1 MKWNDIQSPLS
12 ELGLE
17 NYPQE
22 VQDQF
27 WEFIQTVP
35 YIQSLISDDLP
46 SACDLPR
53 DKKGRAIIDLT
64 KPHRLEDMDY
74 FRPAALTYLKTG
86 KYTNLRPNS
95 NPNSEYG
102 KWVREEVRRCLEG
115 YVRESDGEWI
125 PGDLYFFWNYC
136 PILVVKKDKE
146 GVDVRTEDFPFV
158 WGGHYYKFH
167 YLDQARHQGKHAVE
181 LSRRGSGKSYSGASL
196 LAKRFVLGERP
207 SKTKN
212 VGCVAVASDRKY
224 IQGADQLLDKFVT
237 YIDFLALNTQFP
249 ARRLANSV
257 QNMNWF
263 MGYVDMSTGARMGTL
278 NFVKGITARD
288 NEAALRG
295 SRGSLYVFEE
305 AGTFPRLK
313 ELYNVT
319 RDSVE
324 QGGRV
329 HGQLYLY
336 GCCCAGTKIR
346 TCSGELKNIEDLKL
360 EDGVLGFDGEK
371 IVPDKIKQFITLGE
385 KPCVEIEL
393 TNGNKLKC
401 SIDHPIYSARL
412 FTPSNK
418 ENNNKRDGSYNF
430 SFVEAQDLKVGDY
443 VVEAR
448 KCCNKDY
455 SFPLR
460 KIKSITDIGI
470 QKIYNLEVENTHT
483 YLANDIITH
492 NTAGDSDSDFASL
505 QELMYNAKGYN
516 VYCIRNVFDK
526 GGQGRPTF
534 TYFFPAYMNREGCY
548 DKDGNSNVTKAL
560 LEILHNRYI
569 VKYNTTDL
577 NAITSTISQQP
588 ITPQEAIVRSKNNMF
603 PVTELSQR
611 LSEID
616 NNPSFFD
623 NIYVGNIALNS
634 KGELSF
640 DPTSDRPI
648 RDYPLKDNKAAG
660 ALEIYEMPRKDPS
673 GKVFSQR
680 YIMGLD
686 PIDQDDS
693 QTLSLF
699 SFFVLDLW
707 TDRLVA
713 EYTGRMAYADDCY
726 ELARKTCLF
735 YNARCLYEQN
745 KKGIYAYFLR
755 MNSLYLLAETP
766 EYLRDKN
773 IIKSRSYGNNAL
785 GVNATAGVNSYADRL
800 IRDWLMKKVPVIV
813 EDGEGGETEVTT
825 FNLMYIQSR
834 ALLKELILYDNLN
847 NFDRVRALG
856 MLMLYREEYMA
867 LYGGDPSRSEEMVSK
882 DYLGEDDYFKTN
894 YDKRFSNNSPFN

>member
-46 SACDLPR
+46 RACDLPR

-257 QNMNWF
+257 QNMNWV
-263 MGYVDMSTGARMGTL
+263 MGYVDMNTGARMGTL

-336 GCCCAGTKIR
+336 G
-346 TCSGELKNIEDLKL
+346 
-360 EDGVLGFDGEK
+360 
-371 IVPDKIKQFITLGE
+371 
-385 KPCVEIEL
+385 
-393 TNGNKLKC
+393 
-401 SIDHPIYSARL
+401 
-412 FTPSNK
+412 
-418 ENNNKRDGSYNF
+418 
-430 SFVEAQDLKVGDY
+430 
-443 VVEAR
+443 
-448 KCCNKDY
+448 
-455 SFPLR
+455 
-460 KIKSITDIGI
+460 
-470 QKIYNLEVENTHT
+470 
-483 YLANDIITH
+483 
-492 NTAGDSDSDFASL
+492 TAGDSDSDFASL

-516 VYCIRNVFDK
+516 VYCIRNVYDK
-526 GGQGRPTF
+526 EGQGRPTF

-577 NAITSTISQQP
+577 NAITATISQQP

-813 EDGEGGETEVTT
+813 EDGDGGEMEVTT

-867 LYGGDPSRSEEMVSK
+867 LYGGDPSKAEEMVSK

-894 YDKRFSNNSPFN
+894 YDKRFLNNSPFN

>member
-46 SACDLPR
+46 RACDLPR

-257 QNMNWF
+257 QNMNWV

-336 GCCCAGTKIR
+336 G
-346 TCSGELKNIEDLKL
+346 
-360 EDGVLGFDGEK
+360 
-371 IVPDKIKQFITLGE
+371 
-385 KPCVEIEL
+385 
-393 TNGNKLKC
+393 
-401 SIDHPIYSARL
+401 
-412 FTPSNK
+412 
-418 ENNNKRDGSYNF
+418 
-430 SFVEAQDLKVGDY
+430 
-443 VVEAR
+443 
-448 KCCNKDY
+448 
-455 SFPLR
+455 
-460 KIKSITDIGI
+460 
-470 QKIYNLEVENTHT
+470 
-483 YLANDIITH
+483 
-492 NTAGDSDSDFASL
+492 TAGDSDSDFASL

-894 YDKRFSNNSPFN
+894 YDKRFLNNSPFN

>member
-46 SACDLPR
+46 RACDLPR

-167 YLDQARHQGKHAVE
+167 YLDQARYQGKHAVE

-257 QNMNWF
+257 QNMNWV
-263 MGYVDMSTGARMGTL
+263 MGYVDMNTGARMGTL

-336 GCCCAGTKIR
+336 G
-346 TCSGELKNIEDLKL
+346 
-360 EDGVLGFDGEK
+360 
-371 IVPDKIKQFITLGE
+371 
-385 KPCVEIEL
+385 
-393 TNGNKLKC
+393 
-401 SIDHPIYSARL
+401 
-412 FTPSNK
+412 
-418 ENNNKRDGSYNF
+418 
-430 SFVEAQDLKVGDY
+430 
-443 VVEAR
+443 
-448 KCCNKDY
+448 
-455 SFPLR
+455 
-460 KIKSITDIGI
+460 
-470 QKIYNLEVENTHT
+470 
-483 YLANDIITH
+483 
-492 NTAGDSDSDFASL
+492 TAGDSDSDFASL

-516 VYCIRNVFDK
+516 VYCIRNVYDK
-526 GGQGRPTF
+526 EGQGRPTF

-577 NAITSTISQQP
+577 NAITATISQQP
-588 ITPQEAIVRSKNNMF
+588 ITPQEAIVRSKNNIF

-611 LSEID
+611 LSEVD

-623 NIYVGNIALNS
+623 NVYVGNIALNS

-640 DPTSDRPI
+640 EPTSDRPI

-813 EDGEGGETEVTT
+813 EDGGGGEIEVTT

-867 LYGGDPSRSEEMVSK
+867 LYGGDPSKAEETISK

>member
-46 SACDLPR
+46 RACDLPR

-257 QNMNWF
+257 QNMNWV
-263 MGYVDMSTGARMGTL
+263 MGYVDMNTGARMGTL

-336 GCCCAGTKIR
+336 G
-346 TCSGELKNIEDLKL
+346 
-360 EDGVLGFDGEK
+360 
-371 IVPDKIKQFITLGE
+371 
-385 KPCVEIEL
+385 
-393 TNGNKLKC
+393 
-401 SIDHPIYSARL
+401 
-412 FTPSNK
+412 
-418 ENNNKRDGSYNF
+418 
-430 SFVEAQDLKVGDY
+430 
-443 VVEAR
+443 
-448 KCCNKDY
+448 
-455 SFPLR
+455 
-460 KIKSITDIGI
+460 
-470 QKIYNLEVENTHT
+470 
-483 YLANDIITH
+483 
-492 NTAGDSDSDFASL
+492 TAGDSDSDFASL

-516 VYCIRNVFDK
+516 VYCIRNVYDK
-526 GGQGRPTF
+526 EGQGRPTF

-577 NAITSTISQQP
+577 NAITATISQQP
-588 ITPQEAIVRSKNNMF
+588 ITPQEAIVRSKNNIF

-611 LSEID
+611 LSEVD

-623 NIYVGNIALNS
+623 NVYVGNIALNS

-640 DPTSDRPI
+640 EPTSDRPI

-813 EDGEGGETEVTT
+813 EDGGGGEIEVTT

-867 LYGGDPSRSEEMVSK
+867 LYGGDPSRADETISK

-894 YDKRFSNNSPFN
+894 YDSRFLNNSPFN

>member
-46 SACDLPR
+46 RACDLPR

-257 QNMNWF
+257 QNMNWV
-263 MGYVDMSTGARMGTL
+263 MGYVDMNTGARMGTL

-336 GCCCAGTKIR
+336 G
-346 TCSGELKNIEDLKL
+346 
-360 EDGVLGFDGEK
+360 
-371 IVPDKIKQFITLGE
+371 
-385 KPCVEIEL
+385 
-393 TNGNKLKC
+393 
-401 SIDHPIYSARL
+401 
-412 FTPSNK
+412 
-418 ENNNKRDGSYNF
+418 
-430 SFVEAQDLKVGDY
+430 
-443 VVEAR
+443 
-448 KCCNKDY
+448 
-455 SFPLR
+455 
-460 KIKSITDIGI
+460 
-470 QKIYNLEVENTHT
+470 
-483 YLANDIITH
+483 
-492 NTAGDSDSDFASL
+492 TAGDSDSDFASL

-516 VYCIRNVFDK
+516 VYCIRNVYDK
-526 GGQGRPTF
+526 EGQGRPTF

-894 YDKRFSNNSPFN
+894 YDKRFLNNSPFN

>member
-46 SACDLPR
+46 RACDLPR
-53 DKKGRAIIDLT
+53 DKKGRIIVDLT

-74 FRPAALTYLKTG
+74 FRPAALNYLKTG
-86 KYTNLRPNS
+86 QYTNLRPNS

-136 PILVVKKDKE
+136 PILVVKKDRE

-257 QNMNWF
+257 QNMNWV
-263 MGYVDMSTGARMGTL
+263 MGYVDMNTGARMGTL

-336 GCCCAGTKIR
+336 G
-346 TCSGELKNIEDLKL
+346 
-360 EDGVLGFDGEK
+360 
-371 IVPDKIKQFITLGE
+371 
-385 KPCVEIEL
+385 
-393 TNGNKLKC
+393 
-401 SIDHPIYSARL
+401 
-412 FTPSNK
+412 
-418 ENNNKRDGSYNF
+418 
-430 SFVEAQDLKVGDY
+430 
-443 VVEAR
+443 
-448 KCCNKDY
+448 
-455 SFPLR
+455 
-460 KIKSITDIGI
+460 
-470 QKIYNLEVENTHT
+470 
-483 YLANDIITH
+483 
-492 NTAGDSDSDFASL
+492 TAGDSDSDFASL

-516 VYCIRNVFDK
+516 VYCIRNVYDK
-526 GGQGRPTF
+526 EGQGRPTF

-577 NAITSTISQQP
+577 NAITATISQQP
-588 ITPQEAIVRSKNNMF
+588 ITPQEAIVRSKNNIF

-611 LSEID
+611 LSEVD

-623 NIYVGNIALNS
+623 NVYVGNIALNS

-640 DPTSDRPI
+640 EPTSDRPI

-894 YDKRFSNNSPFN
+894 YDKRFLNNSPFN

>member
-46 SACDLPR
+46 RACDLPR

-167 YLDQARHQGKHAVE
+167 YLDQARYQGKHAVE

-257 QNMNWF
+257 QNMNWV

-336 GCCCAGTKIR
+336 G
-346 TCSGELKNIEDLKL
+346 
-360 EDGVLGFDGEK
+360 
-371 IVPDKIKQFITLGE
+371 
-385 KPCVEIEL
+385 
-393 TNGNKLKC
+393 
-401 SIDHPIYSARL
+401 
-412 FTPSNK
+412 
-418 ENNNKRDGSYNF
+418 
-430 SFVEAQDLKVGDY
+430 
-443 VVEAR
+443 
-448 KCCNKDY
+448 
-455 SFPLR
+455 
-460 KIKSITDIGI
+460 
-470 QKIYNLEVENTHT
+470 
-483 YLANDIITH
+483 
-492 NTAGDSDSDFASL
+492 TAGDSDSDFASL

-516 VYCIRNVFDK
+516 VYCIRNVYDK
-526 GGQGRPTF
+526 EGQGRPTF

-577 NAITSTISQQP
+577 NAITATISQQP

-813 EDGEGGETEVTT
+813 EDGDGGEMEVTT

-867 LYGGDPSRSEEMVSK
+867 LYGGDPSRADETISK

-894 YDKRFSNNSPFN
+894 YDSRFLNNSPFN

>member
-257 QNMNWF
+257 QNMNWV
-263 MGYVDMSTGARMGTL
+263 MGYVDMNTGARMGTL

-336 GCCCAGTKIR
+336 G
-346 TCSGELKNIEDLKL
+346 
-360 EDGVLGFDGEK
+360 
-371 IVPDKIKQFITLGE
+371 
-385 KPCVEIEL
+385 
-393 TNGNKLKC
+393 
-401 SIDHPIYSARL
+401 
-412 FTPSNK
+412 
-418 ENNNKRDGSYNF
+418 
-430 SFVEAQDLKVGDY
+430 
-443 VVEAR
+443 
-448 KCCNKDY
+448 
-455 SFPLR
+455 
-460 KIKSITDIGI
+460 
-470 QKIYNLEVENTHT
+470 
-483 YLANDIITH
+483 
-492 NTAGDSDSDFASL
+492 TAGDSDSDFASL

-516 VYCIRNVFDK
+516 VYCIRNVYDK
-526 GGQGRPTF
+526 EGQGRPTF

-577 NAITSTISQQP
+577 NAITATISQQP
-588 ITPQEAIVRSKNNMF
+588 ITPQEAIVRSKNNIF

-611 LSEID
+611 LSEVD

-623 NIYVGNIALNS
+623 NVYVGNIALNS

-640 DPTSDRPI
+640 EPTSDRPI

-867 LYGGDPSRSEEMVSK
+867 LYGGDPSRADETISK

-894 YDKRFSNNSPFN
+894 YDSRFLNNSPFN